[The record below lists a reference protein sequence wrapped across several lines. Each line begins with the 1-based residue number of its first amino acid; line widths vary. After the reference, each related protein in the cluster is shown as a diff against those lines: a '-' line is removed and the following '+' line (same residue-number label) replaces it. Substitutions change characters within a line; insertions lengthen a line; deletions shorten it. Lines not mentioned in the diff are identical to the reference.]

1 MLSIKKLLILAIIVS
16 LLPVNQLMSSTGDP
30 PFLEYENTHWVDS
43 LMASMSLEEKIAQ
56 SVWVAAYSNR
66 DVSHEVEMADLIRK
80 YGIGGMV
87 FFQGTAEKQIELIN
101 YYQSISQVPIIF
113 STDAEWGLGMR
124 LTGIDNF
131 PYQMTLGAV
140 SDDSLI
146 YRMGEIVA
154 EQCSATGISM
164 NFAPVADINNNPLN
178 PVINYR
184 SFGENRENT
193 ARKAMIYAQ
202 GMQDHGVLATAKH
215 FPGHGDTDVDS
226 HADLPVI
233 RHSRERLDSVELY
246 PFSEMIAG
254 GIGAVMTAHLN
265 LPSLDS
271 TSGKPSTLSKE
282 VITNLLMGE
291 LGFKGLV
298 VSDAMNMQGVT
309 KYFKSGEAEA
319 LALLAG
325 NDVVEFATN
334 VEATILETKK
344 LIAEGTM
351 TVEDIDK
358 KCAKILAL
366 KYWAGLSAPKSLSR
380 TGVTEQL
387 NNNTTKALISELY
400 ANALTVLNN
409 KRNIVPVRNN
419 SKVAVVLI
427 DQQGSSVLADR
438 IADYQQVDVFRV
450 NTATATATDQLLTKL
465 RGYDAVI
472 TGIYG
477 LSQRPDRNFN
487 ITDKLTGFLEKLVPA
502 TNAIVVWFGNPYGI
516 DRIDIL
522 EHADGLILAYQ
533 DNSYVEDVA
542 AQLIFGAI
550 GAKGSLPVTINGNY
564 PYGYGLITPGNLRMG
579 YGYPESVG
587 ISSAVLY
594 RKIDSLAYL
603 GLDSNAYPG
612 CEVMIAKNGKVIFHK
627 TYGYH
632 EYDQRVDVEEN
643 DLYDLASVTKITATL
658 PALMVLDSRGEFST
672 EEKLETYIPFFKGSD
687 KGDLFMKDILT
698 HQAGLTASIAFWQ
711 NAVKKN
717 GELRNSVFRHDVD
730 NRFSVEVANGL
741 YMKENYQKKI
751 LKTIKKSPLS
761 EHGKYV
767 YSDLGFI
774 LAPIAIKNITG
785 EDLDLFVK
793 ENIYDKI
800 GAGELIFDPE
810 GKVTLNYVV
819 PTEIDN
825 DFRGQLIHGTV
836 HDEGAAM
843 FGGLSGH
850 AGLFATGNDLMKVL
864 ELYRRMGNY
873 GGEEIIKPEVIS
885 RYSSVQ
891 FPENDNRRGL
901 GFDKPL
907 LDNKEL
913 LPIEAYPCLAVSP
926 ESYGHSGFTGTFVW
940 VDPTFGIS
948 YLFLS
953 NRVYP
958 TRNNNMLSHL
968 NIRTEMLQSVYDST
982 L

>member
-1 MLSIKKLLILAIIVS
+1 MAMLLSLLIF
-16 LLPVNQLMSSTGDP
+16 NQLLSQPTAP
-30 PFLEYENTHWVDS
+30 PFLSFEHSPWVDS
-43 LMASMSLEEKIAQ
+43 LMASMTIEEKIAQ

-80 YGIGGMV
+80 YRIGGMV
-87 FFQGTAEKQIELIN
+87 FFQGTAEKQVELIN
-101 YYQSISQVPIIF
+101 YYQSISKVPMIF
-113 STDAEWGLGMR
+113 SIDAEWGIGMR
-124 LTGIDNF
+124 LTGIDAF
-131 PYQMTLGAV
+131 PYQMTLGAI
-140 SDDSLI
+140 SNDSLI
-146 YRMGEIVA
+146 YRMGGIVA
-154 EQCSATGISM
+154 EQCAATGIQM

-202 GMQDHGVLATAKH
+202 GMQDNGVLATAKH

-233 RHSRERLDSVELY
+233 RHSRERLDSLELY
-246 PFSEMIAG
+246 PFRHMINE

-271 TSGKPSTLSKE
+271 TSGRPSTLSKE
-282 VITNLLMGE
+282 IITNLLIGE

-309 KYFKSGEAEA
+309 KYFNSGEAEA

-334 VEATILETKK
+334 VEATIAETKK
-344 LIAEGTM
+344 LIDEGLM
-351 TVEDIDK
+351 TVEDIDN
-358 KCAKILAL
+358 KCRKILAL
-366 KYWAGLSAPKSLSR
+366 KYWAGLSEFMPLNK
-380 TGVTEQL
+380 TGVTTQL
-387 NNNTTKALISELY
+387 NNNNTKALISELY

-409 KRNIVPVRNN
+409 ERNIVPIRNN
-419 SKVAVVLI
+419 SKVAVVLVNS
-427 DQQGSSVLADR
+427 QGSTALANR
-438 IADYQQVDVFRV
+438 IADYQSVDIFNINPDDAAAVE
-450 NTATATATDQLLTKL
+450 QLIPKL
-465 RGYDAVI
+465 MVYDAVI

-477 LSQRPDRNFN
+477 LSQQPNRNFN
-487 ITDKLTGFLEKLVPA
+487 ITDNLTGFLEKLVP
-502 TNAIVVWFGNPYGI
+502 TVNAVVIWFGNPYGI
-516 DRIDIL
+516 DKIGVL
-522 EHADGLILAYQ
+522 AEAAGLILAYQ
-533 DNSYVEDVA
+533 DNRYVEDAA

-550 GAKGSLPVTINGNY
+550 GAKGSLPVTINDKY

-579 YGYPESVG
+579 YGLPESVG
-587 ISSAVLY
+587 LSSSVLGN
-594 RKIDSLAYL
+594 KIDSLAYL
-603 GLDSNAYPG
+603 GLDSSAYPG
-612 CEVMIAKNGKVIFHK
+612 CEVMIAKDGKVIFHK

-632 EYDQRVDVEEN
+632 EYDKRVDVEED

-658 PALMVLDSRGEFST
+658 PALMVLNSRGEFSVD
-672 EEKLETYIPFFKGSD
+672 EKLETYIPYFKGTN
-687 KGDLFMKDILT
+687 KGSLIMKDILT

-711 NAVKKN
+711 GALKKN
-717 GELRNSVFRHDVD
+717 GELRSSVFRHDAD
-730 NRFSVEVANGL
+730 NRFNVEVANGL

-751 LKTIKKSPLS
+751 LSTIKKSPLT

-774 LAPIAIKNITG
+774 LAPIAIKNISG
-785 EDLDLFVK
+785 EDLDIFVAK
-793 ENIYDKI
+793 SIFDKI
-800 GAGELIFDPE
+800 GASGLVFNPQ
-810 GKVTLNYVV
+810 GKMSLNAIV
-819 PTEIDN
+819 PTELDN
-825 DFRGQLIHGTV
+825 SFRSQLLKGTV

-843 FGGLSGH
+843 FGGVSGH
-850 AGLFATGNDLMKVL
+850 AGLFATGNDLMKIL
-864 ELYRRMGNY
+864 ELYRRRGSY
-873 GGEEIIKPEVIS
+873 GGEEIIDSAVIDEYS
-885 RYSSVQ
+885 RVQ

-907 LDNKEL
+907 LNNSEL
-913 LPIEAYPCLAVSP
+913 PHTEAYPCPAVSP

-940 VDPTFGIS
+940 VDPTYGIS

-953 NRVYP
+953 NRVNP
-958 TRNNNMLSHL
+958 TRDNNMLSHL
-968 NIRTEMLQSVYDST
+968 NIRTEMLQAIYDSK